1 MGEPQ
6 ATTDRIPSALA
17 SFEQVRREID
27 GKQVALFLD
36 YDGTLTPIVERPEQA
51 ILRDDMRARVRG
63 VAASCAAAV
72 LSGRDLRDVKRL
84 VAVDGIGYAGSHG
97 FEIEGPHGEYFVLP
111 ELAEYLPLLD
121 DLEAGLRARLQ
132 ELDGVEVERKRLSL
146 AVHVRRA
153 GEEATEDANVAV
165 AEEIARRPQLRLT
178 RGKKVFDFQPDID
191 WHKGKAL
198 RHLLNSFGLAG
209 PGVVPI
215 YVGDDLTDE
224 DAFRAIAKD
233 GIGIVVRDQ
242 PRPTWARYALE
253 NPEETGCFLDALA
266 DVLETRRL

>member
-1 MGEPQ
+1 MGERQ
-6 ATTDRIPSALA
+6 TTTDRIPSALA
-17 SFEQVRREID
+17 SFQQIRREID
-27 GKQVALFLD
+27 GKQIALFLD

-51 ILRDDMRARVRG
+51 ILGADMRARVRR

-97 FEIEGPHGEYFVLP
+97 LEIEGPGGKYFVLP
-111 ELAEYLPLLD
+111 RLAEYLPLLD
-121 DLEAGLRARLQ
+121 DLETALGARLRD
-132 ELDGVEVERKRLSL
+132 LDGVEVERKRFSL

-153 GEEATEDANVAV
+153 AETAAADAHAAV
-165 AEEIARRPQLRLT
+165 ADEITHRPTLRLT
-178 RGKKVFDFQPDID
+178 CGKKVFDFQPDVN

-198 RHLLNSFGLAG
+198 QHLLNSFGLAG

-224 DAFRAIAKD
+224 DAFHAIAKD

-242 PRPTWARYALE
+242 PRPTLARYALE
-253 NPEETGCFLDALA
+253 DPEETGCFLDALA
-266 DVLETRRL
+266 DVLETRRQ